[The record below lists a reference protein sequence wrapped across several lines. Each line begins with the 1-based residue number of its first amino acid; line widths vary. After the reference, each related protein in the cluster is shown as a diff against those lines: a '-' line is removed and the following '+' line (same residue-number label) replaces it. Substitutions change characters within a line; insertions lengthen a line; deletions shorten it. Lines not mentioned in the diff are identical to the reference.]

1 MNFIEDISTKHLSNL
16 DSPAIITN
24 ENNLTYRELIKEVK
38 KTAASLI
45 ELNIHRMKPVAVL
58 SDNNKDFII
67 LVLALWMIDAVPAP
81 INTRLTQKEAE
92 ELINISG
99 SSILFIHQKL
109 VKNLK
114 DKFPKAVSFPLKN
127 KLETTGNTRPRN
139 NLSNTAVIIF
149 TSGSSGKPKGVM
161 LSFKN
166 LLRSAEIGNS
176 FLEQTNSDRWLASL
190 PFYHIGGFSIITR
203 ALYFGASVI
212 IPDSLNNEDIS
223 KSLEM
228 FKPTLASFVS
238 TQIERLIEASIKP
251 GKELRNIL
259 LGGGFINNSLIV
271 KALLSDWKISKVYGS
286 SETSSFVTV
295 LSTKELKEKINS
307 AGKPLPGNHIIICN
321 KNSKEL
327 PTGTAGEIVVKSDSV
342 MKGYINNSE
351 ETNSKLVNGYYYTG
365 DTGYFD
371 KDGYLFVAARIS
383 DFIISGGE
391 NINTQ
396 EIENEI
402 LKYPG
407 ITDCC
412 VTGIEDKTW
421 GHKVVAAIVSNEK
434 IMPDDLIKFLKKSLA
449 GFKVP
454 KHILQARLIPRNQL
468 GKIEKE
474 KLKKIFSQ
482 GLSNSNISN

>member
-81 INTRLTQKEAE
+81 INTRLTQKEVE

-190 PFYHIGGFSIITR
+190 PFYHIGG
-203 ALYFGASVI
+203 
-212 IPDSLNNEDIS
+212 
-223 KSLEM
+223 
-228 FKPTLASFVS
+228 
-238 TQIERLIEASIKP
+238 
-251 GKELRNIL
+251 
-259 LGGGFINNSLIV
+259 
-271 KALLSDWKISKVYGS
+271 
-286 SETSSFVTV
+286 
-295 LSTKELKEKINS
+295 
-307 AGKPLPGNHIIICN
+307 
-321 KNSKEL
+321 
-327 PTGTAGEIVVKSDSV
+327 
-342 MKGYINNSE
+342 
-351 ETNSKLVNGYYYTG
+351 
-365 DTGYFD
+365 
-371 KDGYLFVAARIS
+371 
-383 DFIISGGE
+383 
-391 NINTQ
+391 
-396 EIENEI
+396 
-402 LKYPG
+402 
-407 ITDCC
+407 
-412 VTGIEDKTW
+412 
-421 GHKVVAAIVSNEK
+421 
-434 IMPDDLIKFLKKSLA
+434 
-449 GFKVP
+449 
-454 KHILQARLIPRNQL
+454 
-468 GKIEKE
+468 
-474 KLKKIFSQ
+474 
-482 GLSNSNISN
+482 